1 MGYYINETTK
11 GETLDPQGK
20 IKDLLEDGAKIVKA
34 EFQPNLICVVD
45 NGMFQAAGYCY
56 SKEEF
61 EEFNNQRDNRSK
73 TWLVHPKA
81 AELSG
86 YKK

>member
-11 GETLDPQGK
+11 GKTLDSQGK

-61 EEFNNQRDNRSK
+61 EEFNNPRDNRSK
-73 TWLVHPKA
+73 T
-81 AELSG
+81 
-86 YKK
+86 